1 MPEPQPATLPPLER
15 EGNTIITPDEI
26 ADNYA
31 NISRGPFKKSKWG
44 KTKRGRKKKS
54 YFSQT
59 DSLKQHLEKIL
70 YIPR

>member
-31 NISRGPFKKSKWG
+31 NISGDPNNNSKPR
-44 KTKRGRKKKS
+44 KHRKRMK
-54 YFSQT
+54 
-59 DSLKQHLEKIL
+59 E
-70 YIPR
+70 